1 MLDTIEKIIHIGFS
15 VGALIVAL
23 YIALVLITVIS
34 GVIWV
39 FTSIL
44 TKLKLIEKPYGGTI
58 FEWCGSALLLIYVL
72 NKIQK
77 RL

>member
-1 MLDTIEKIIHIGFS
+1 MHDTIENIIYIVFS
-15 VGALIVAL
+15 AGALIVAL
-23 YIALVLITVIS
+23 YISLVLITVVS
-34 GVIWV
+34 GVIWL

-44 TKLKLIEKPYGGTI
+44 TKLKLIEKPYGGAV
-58 FEWCGSALLLIYVL
+58 FEWCGSALVLIYII